1 MKPSRAV
8 ASTVIAVLL
17 GVGLALVAAP
27 AGADVPKGWSDPPA
41 VDKLHALL
49 LLAGIPIGL
58 ALVISLL
65 TLAPGLARGEG
76 LISSPSDEPDWLG
89 GPTHGVEALPAGR
102 SEESES
108 DTGGSSGRW

>member
-1 MKPSRAV
+1 MKPTRA
-8 ASTVIAVLL
+8 AVTLLGLLL
-17 GVGLALVAAP
+17 GVGLALIAAP
-27 AGADVPKGWSDPPA
+27 AGADVPQGWGGEPAPA

-58 ALVISLL
+58 ALVISIL

-89 GPTHGVEALPAGR
+89 GPTDGVEALPPG
-102 SEESES
+102 ESS
-108 DTGGSSGRW
+108 GAGGSSGSW